1 MTRDSFF
8 RLEDESVEMEPDVGG
23 PVKSLLLSWPGIVC
37 EVILVT
43 FKLAFLVTLSL
54 TLAVLTYSSY
64 TYLDPSTPQEEL
76 ISLNVPLN
84 FETCEVTVFPISTFE
99 QNLKQFL
106 QATEERCSDVWGNIT
121 LKYRPGNGGPLKRR
135 IPVLVEGQ
143 KYRVEIL
150 LKMPE
155 NDINKQVRLYV
166 QLIMSYSILSVTY

>member
-1 MTRDSFF
+1 MGARCFALVLYASVHHGWFFLFALLHWLCMFLWLLFQRDTNNSSSGNVAKCENSGLFSGC
-8 RLEDESVEMEPDVGG
+8 SVRFVF
-23 PVKSLLLSWPGIVC
+23 KSLLLSWPGIVC

-99 QNLKQFL
+99 QNLK
-106 QATEERCSDVWGNIT
+106 
-121 LKYRPGNGGPLKRR
+121 LKSKTFFTGH
-135 IPVLVEGQ
+135 
-143 KYRVEIL
+143 
-150 LKMPE
+150 
-155 NDINKQVRLYV
+155 
-166 QLIMSYSILSVTY
+166 

>member
-1 MTRDSFF
+1 MTLFSFF

-84 FETCEVTVFPISTFE
+84 FENCEVTLFPISSFE
-99 QNLKQFL
+99 CENSKLKHTS

-143 KYRVEIL
+143 KYRVDIL

-155 NDINKQVRLYV
+155 NNINKQVRLYN
-166 QLIMSYSILSVTY
+166 